1 MLLIVSSFWLALFGQ
16 AALGADPA
24 DFRIRWLL
32 HQESGGI
39 EQLEQWNVACSQAKC
54 TIGRWFS
61 GRDFGQKSVP
71 VARAKELLAEAERL
85 PAASESHAPAAA
97 HSLHHEE
104 RVWVDQSE
112 KSWTKARSEL
122 PETDDIS
129 SGLAWAQF
137 ELDLRH
143 AWEGQD

>member
-1 MLLIVSSFWLALFGQ
+1 VLLIFLALLGQ
-16 AALGADPA
+16 TTWGADSGQVS

-61 GRDFGQKSVP
+61 GRDFGQKDLP
-71 VARAKELLAEAERL
+71 AARARGILAEAEKL
-85 PAASESHAPAAA
+85 PTAAESRAPQAASSA
-97 HSLHHEE
+97 HHEE
-104 RVWVDQSE
+104 RIWVDQAE
-112 KSWTKARSEL
+112 KNWTKSRPQL

-143 AWEGQD
+143 AWEGLDR